1 MKVIAYQFSDDTN
14 DMLIVDL
21 KNNTVERQDEE
32 GTILWREM
40 FLDGKLLTSYV
51 EGLIETREIYGAVM

>member
-1 MKVIAYQFSDDTN
+1 MKVIAYQVTDSE

-21 KNNTVERQDEE
+21 HNYTVERQDKE

-40 FLDGKLLTSYV
+40 FLDATLLSEYV
-51 EGLIETREIYGAVM
+51 EGLIQEGKVYGAVM

>member
-1 MKVIAYQFSDDTN
+1 MKVIGYQIVEST

-21 KNNTVERQDEE
+21 ENFTVERQDKE

-40 FLDGKLLTSYV
+40 FLDLKLTTEYV
-51 EGLIETREIYGAVM
+51 ERMIQEGQVYGAVM

>member
-1 MKVIAYQFSDDTN
+1 MKVIAYQIVEST

-21 KNNTVERQDEE
+21 KNNTVERQDSE

-40 FLDGKLLTSYV
+40 FINGQKLAEYIEGEIVSGKL
-51 EGLIETREIYGAVM
+51 YGSIM

>member
-1 MKVIAYQFSDDTN
+1 MKVIAYQIVEST

-21 KNNTVERQDEE
+21 ENCTVERQDPE

-40 FLDGKLLTSYV
+40 FLDVKLLTAYV
-51 EGLIETREIYGAVM
+51 EGMIVEGSIYGSVM

>member
-1 MKVIAYQFSDDTN
+1 MKVIAYQVKESE

-21 KNNTVERQDEE
+21 YNFTVERQDPE

-40 FLDGKLLTSYV
+40 FLDVKLLTEYV
-51 EGLIETREIYGAVM
+51 EGLIQNGEIYGAVM

>member
-1 MKVIAYQFSDDTN
+1 MKVIAYQIVEST

-21 KNNTVERQDEE
+21 KNNTVERQDTE

-40 FLDGKLLTSYV
+40 FLDGKLLANYV
-51 EGLIETREIYGAVM
+51 EGLISEGTLYGSIM

>member
-1 MKVIAYQFSDDTN
+1 MKVIAYQIVESK

-21 KNNTVERQDEE
+21 KNNTVERQDKE

-40 FLDGKLLTSYV
+40 FIDGTKLHEYV
-51 EGLIETREIYGAVM
+51 EGLIKEGTLYGSIM

>member
-1 MKVIAYQFSDDTN
+1 MKVIAYQIAEST

-21 KNNTVERQDEE
+21 KNNTVERQDTE

-40 FLDGKLLTSYV
+40 FINGKKLAEYV
-51 EGLIETREIYGAVM
+51 EGEIQSGKLYGSVM

>member
-1 MKVIAYQFSDDTN
+1 MRVIGYQIVESE

-21 KNNTVERQDEE
+21 ANYTVERQTPE

-40 FLDGKLLTSYV
+40 FLDAKLTAEYV
-51 EGLIETREIYGAVM
+51 ERLIEEGQVYGAVM

>member
-1 MKVIAYQFSDDTN
+1 MKVIGYQIVEST

-21 KNNTVERQDEE
+21 ENFTVERQTAD

-40 FLDGKLLTSYV
+40 FLDGNLLAEYV
-51 EGLIETREIYGAVM
+51 EGMIQEGQVYGAVM

>member
-1 MKVIAYQFSDDTN
+1 MKVIGYKIVESD

-21 KNNTVERQDEE
+21 GNYTVERQTPD

-40 FLDGKLLTSYV
+40 FLEKKLAVDYV
-51 EGLIETREIYGAVM
+51 DRLIEEGQVYGAVM

>member
-1 MKVIAYQFSDDTN
+1 MKVIGYQIVESE

-21 KNNTVERQDEE
+21 ANYTVERQTPE

-40 FLDGKLLTSYV
+40 FLDAKLTT
-51 EGLIETREIYGAVM
+51 E

>member
-1 MKVIAYQFSDDTN
+1 MKVIAYQIVESV

-21 KNNTVERQDEE
+21 KNLTVERQDRD

-40 FLDGKLLTSYV
+40 FIDNTKLHEYV
-51 EGLIETREIYGAVM
+51 EGLIKDGTLYGSIM